1 MRERD
6 YGAYFP
12 AANSK
17 PPVFLTPDGKQTV
30 VARAGKWVDVV
41 TGRATRGPALINDG
55 GDDPAAQKPTGIY
68 LREMTQDAMARR
80 LGGRLRNTSANF
92 TFTPQGELPALRLP
106 VCCRNE

>member
-17 PPVFLTPDGKQTV
+17 PPVFS
-30 VARAGKWVDVV
+30 RAGKWVDVV
-41 TGRATRGPALINDG
+41 AGRATRGPALINDG
-55 GDDPAAQKPTGIY
+55 GDDPAAQKPTGVY
-68 LREMTQDAMARR
+68 LREMTQGAMARR

-92 TFTPQGELPALRLP
+92 TFTPQGGLPALRLP
-106 VCCRNE
+106 VCCRNG